1 MQKIKHLTICCC
13 LFVLANSSMIAQE
26 ITRADYKI
34 IPTVKSL
41 LMDTSKV
48 FTLKE
53 GMTVAYDADN
63 QKRNN

>member
-13 LFVLANSSMIAQE
+13 LFVLVNSSMIAQE

-34 IPTVKSL
+34 IPSVKSIQ
-41 LMDTSKV
+41 MDTSKV

-53 GMTVAYDADN
+53 GMTVDYDANN

>member
-1 MQKIKHLTICCC
+1 MLKIKHLTICCC
-13 LFVLANSSMIAQE
+13 LFVLVNSSMIAQE
-26 ITRADYKI
+26 TTRADYKI

-53 GMTVAYDADN
+53 GVAVAYDADN

>member
-13 LFVLANSSMIAQE
+13 LFVLANGSMIAQKT
-26 ITRADYKI
+26 TRADYKI
-34 IPTVKSL
+34 IPTVKSIQ
-41 LMDTSKV
+41 MDTSKV

>member
-1 MQKIKHLTICCC
+1 
-13 LFVLANSSMIAQE
+13 MIAQE
-26 ITRADYKI
+26 TTHADYKI

-41 LMDTSKV
+41 QMDTSKE

>member
-1 MQKIKHLTICCC
+1 
-13 LFVLANSSMIAQE
+13 MIAQE
-26 ITRADYKI
+26 TTRADYKI

-41 LMDTSKV
+41 QMDTSKV

-53 GMTVAYDADN
+53 GMAVAYDADN